1 MDNNLIDTQQLNSI
15 INISI
20 PTFGEKYIDKKT
32 VTYYQVEITD
42 KKSQKTWTLDKRFN
56 DFQIFHDSLY
66 KLISNFPSIPG
77 KSFFKISSVEALNK
91 RRLELEQFL
100 IKCAA
105 RKDIFM
111 NQLFKDFIEID
122 KQAADLSSN
131 QVTLKFEYKKI
142 VLGVRS
148 FILVPHK
155 GIMLMCCSD
164 MNIVSRADSM
174 ISNFSFFKGKIKD
187 DHVPLGAAFVYQC
200 EDDKKDGYIIHKI
213 WAKSFPIQTGVI
225 AWDDIE
231 EVYSV
236 GNDDGK
242 IYCFKAVPNTHYLKM
257 NQIIELN
264 FHKDRVMGLNYDSEK
279 KIIFSVSTD
288 KTFYKTDLANGLATP
303 SLVKVNDSG
312 YTNLLYDKKN
322 NRIFLTTE
330 SGEMQVFST
339 QTYPIEVLRLLTSS
353 NSCIRA
359 FEITLAKN
367 YAFAGT
373 VDGNICIMNLKTPGK
388 EKLIS
393 EISRFGAN
401 MKIRVIKYNSLGH
414 ELIAGD
420 EDGRVTIWKLKTGK
434 PIYVWEA
441 HPKSAITQMEWD
453 QKNLL
458 LWTGSKDKRIK
469 IWRLPE
475 KWLND
480 DVEDFEKKEIKN
492 YTEKIAI
499 MKINTKEQDSDD
511 SDNDDLNGWDYNLNE
526 KEKIDINMK
535 NI

>member
-1 MDNNLIDTQQLNSI
+1 MDSLDDNINLNSI
-15 INISI
+15 LKICI

-56 DFQIFHDSLY
+56 DFQTFHDSLY

-77 KSFFKISSVEALNK
+77 KSFFKVSSAEALNK

-164 MNIVSRADSM
+164 MNIVSRADSYLF
-174 ISNFSFFKGKIKD
+174 NFSLFSNKKD
-187 DHVPLGAAFVYQC
+187 DLHFPLGAAFVYQC

-264 FHKDRVMGLNYDSEK
+264 FHKNRVMGLNYDSEK
-279 KIIFSVSTD
+279 KVIYSVSTD
-288 KTFYKTDLANGLATP
+288 KTFYKTIIEEGNINPILIRN
-303 SLVKVNDSG
+303 SESG
-312 YTNLLYDKKN
+312 YTNLEYDKQN
-322 NRIFLTTE
+322 GRIFLTNE
-330 SGEMQVFST
+330 GSELQIFVIKEN
-339 QTYPIEVLRLLTSS
+339 QIYEVNKIKTSQKA
-353 NSCIRA
+353 CIRA
-359 FEITLAKN
+359 LYVEYKKN
-367 YAFAGT
+367 YIFTGSF
-373 VDGNICIMNLKTPGK
+373 DGNICIMNLSLPGK